1 MNFVILTG
9 NVSQMWVNNDRNVKV
24 CIADNYATK
33 EGNKTIY
40 IPIMCYDKNAEWAAK
55 HVKVGD
61 HISVQGIISSYKNNS
76 GNECLSIIARRIG
89 FEGYKRTM
97 AMEPIQPQ
105 RYVPPAM
112 SAVPE
117 VINQQSNDWQQ
128 INIDDDDL
136 PW

>member
-61 HISVQGIISSYKNNS
+61 HISVQGIISSYKNNN

-112 SAVPE
+112 PAVSE
-117 VINQQSNDWQQ
+117 VIDQQYNWQQ

>member
-61 HISVQGIISSYKNNS
+61 HISVQGIISSYKNNN

-89 FEGYKRTM
+89 FECYKRTM

-112 SAVPE
+112 PAVSE
-117 VINQQSNDWQQ
+117 VIDQQSNWQQ